1 MTNELAAFV
10 LRESSERAVLLLD
23 EGGSVLFGVAR
34 GARFG
39 PDPVELT
46 GRTLAEFYP
55 PPARK
60 AAQPKRH
67 LERAAKD
74 GSVRLRLE
82 CVGLDDRRFPA
93 ELVLERVSGNSGEE
107 GRFACLILDT
117 TEQQRAAHAGNAL
130 SEARA
135 AARAAAAER
144 DELSGIV
151 QSIAQAVLV
160 LDREWRVVY
169 MNDRAESLL
178 RLARQELEGRD
189 FRRKLGTT
197 GTSGLFA
204 LIERSLTDRV
214 QVTAEEFYPL
224 SGTWFEVQAY
234 PGSRGVSLLFHDIT
248 ERRHEQE
255 QLRLVTQFH
264 PTTGL
269 PNRTLFRA
277 RLAQLIAHAHRFSQ
291 TLATIVLE
299 LNVPA
304 GAGEEG
310 EAFDELLARSVA
322 SAIEPVIR
330 QNDTLGQVGSH
341 RWAVALY
348 LGHID
353 GAAVLAEKLL
363 GAVATIPQ
371 LTEVQGGAPT
381 AGIAVLDT
389 DGDTA
394 DDLLRAAEGA
404 LAASHATAGT
414 AYVYANAALH
424 HLVTGRNTMRRE
436 LRAALERDEFRIF
449 FQPAVDTKTGRTV
462 GLEAL
467 FRWEHPRRG
476 ILNAGEFLPVA
487 AGTDLILPLGEWA
500 LREVCAQARAWRD
513 AGRRGV
519 RMSMNLTDA
528 QLHSDEL
535 PALIA
540 ALLAEFS
547 LPLDAVELEIT
558 EAQLLRER
566 AVVDELCDRL
576 HARGLTVC
584 IDDFGAGFGPLG
596 AFVHP
601 AVRKVKIDGTLTVR
615 LESEGDAAERTFAAI
630 LQLAQIFELEA
641 VAKGVES
648 DHQLAA
654 LRRLGYDVV
663 QGYLVGR
670 PVPAAQ
676 LSAEIRR

>member
-10 LRESSERAVLLLD
+10 LREAMERAVLLLD
-23 EGGSVLFGVAR
+23 EEGRVLFGVGR

-39 PDPVELT
+39 PEPVELT
-46 GRTLAEFYP
+46 GRTLADFYP
-55 PPARK
+55 PPSRK
-60 AAQPKRH
+60 AAQPRRH
-67 LERAAKD
+67 LERAARE
-74 GSVRLRLE
+74 GSVRLRIE

-93 ELVLERVSGNSGEE
+93 ELLLERVAGNSGAEA
-107 GRFACLILDT
+107 RYACLIVDT
-117 TEQQRAAHAGNAL
+117 TEQQRAAQAGTAL
-130 SEARA
+130 SEART

-169 MNDRAESLL
+169 MNEQAESLL

-189 FRRKLGTT
+189 FRRKLGGT
-197 GTSGLFA
+197 GTAGLFS

-234 PGSRGVSLLFHDIT
+234 PGPRGVSLLFHDIT
-248 ERRHEQE
+248 ERRQEQE

-277 RLAQLIAHAHRFSQ
+277 RLAQHVAHAHRFSQ
-291 TLATIVLE
+291 LLAVIVLD
-299 LNVPA
+299 LNVPP

-330 QNDTLGQVGSH
+330 QNDTLGQVGAH
-341 RWAVALY
+341 RWAVAQY
-348 LGHID
+348 LGPLD
-353 GAAVLAEKLL
+353 GAAVLADKLL
-363 GAVATIPQ
+363 GAVASIPQ
-371 LTEVQGGAPT
+371 LAEVRGGAPA

-394 DDLLRAAEGA
+394 DDMLRAAEAA
-404 LAASHATAGT
+404 LAAPHATA
-414 AYVYANAALH
+414 ADAFCYANAALH
-424 HLVTGRNTMRRE
+424 HLVTSRNTMRTE

-449 FQPAVDTKTGRTV
+449 FQPAVDTRNGRTV

-467 FRWEHPRRG
+467 FRWEHPHRG

-528 QLHSDEL
+528 QLHSEEL

-566 AVVDELCDRL
+566 PVVDELWDRL

-584 IDDFGAGFGPLG
+584 VDDFGGGFGPLG
-596 AFVHP
+596 ALIHP
-601 AVRKVKIDGTLTVR
+601 AVRKVKIDGTLTAR
-615 LESEGDAAERTFAAI
+615 LDGNGAGADRTLAAI

-648 DHQLAA
+648 DRQLAA
-654 LRRLGYDVV
+654 LQRHGCHVV